1 MSDNDGFYV
10 IYADGACRDNPGGP
24 MGIGALIIN
33 PKGKI
38 VCKLSSFVGLGTNN
52 QAEYF
57 AVILALKHARDVGA
71 HRVELH
77 MNSEL
82 VVRQLTGEYRVK
94 NEDLQP
100 LHQQA
105 LKLLRTFKRWRCVH
119 TKREENSRA
128 AKLAKKALDQV
139 ESRQRNL
146 ARSADVVG

>member
-82 VVRQLTGEYRVK
+82 VLRQLTGEYRVK
-94 NEDLQP
+94 NEDLRP

-105 LKLLRTFKRWRCVH
+105 IKLLRTFERWRCVH
-119 TKREENSRA
+119 TKRRENSRA
-128 AKLAKKALDQV
+128 AKLAKKVLDQA

-146 ARSADVVG
+146 DRPTGVVG